1 MKWGRERWQ
10 DEWQRLKTLDWQAL
24 DVKEAGEWPVLLKA
38 LCGALAFGVALGG
51 LSWWLVSEKRVELEA
66 AERQEA
72 RLLNEYRS
80 KVSEAA
86 FLPEVRDQ
94 LTALEEQM
102 ATMRSMLPTS
112 AEIPSLL
119 DSISDAA
126 LDNDLSIETI
136 RLRPTVSNTHYVEHP
151 LDIQVRGGYH
161 ELAQFVADISQLARI
176 VTQHDVALSPAEQS
190 GESLRMSLV
199 ARTYSYI
206 EEAGEGEV
214 PAP

>member
-66 AERQEA
+66 AQRQEA

-102 ATMRSMLPTS
+102 ATMRSM
-112 AEIPSLL
+112 
-119 DSISDAA
+119 
-126 LDNDLSIETI
+126 
-136 RLRPTVSNTHYVEHP
+136 
-151 LDIQVRGGYH
+151 
-161 ELAQFVADISQLARI
+161 
-176 VTQHDVALSPAEQS
+176 
-190 GESLRMSLV
+190 
-199 ARTYSYI
+199 
-206 EEAGEGEV
+206 
-214 PAP
+214 